1 MKENISEFY
10 PPEINLSRI
19 VNKVEILEKRIEKIE
34 EKINS
39 IYEILQIFNSNSN
52 SKFKKSSIII
62 AFLAGGVANMIGLY
76 TIIKILVSIIIKIK

>member
-1 MKENISEFY
+1 MKENISKFY

-19 VNKVEILEKRIEKIE
+19 VNKIEILEERIEKIE

-39 IYEILQIFNSNSN
+39 IYEILQIFNSNS
-52 SKFKKSSIII
+52 KFKKSSIIL

-76 TIIKILVSIIIKIK
+76 TIIKTFISIIVKIK

>member
-10 PPEINLSRI
+10 PPKINLFS
-19 VNKVEILEKRIEKIE
+19 KVEILEERIKKIE

-39 IYEILQIFNSNSN
+39 IYEILQIFNSNS
-52 SKFKKSSIII
+52 KFKKSSIIL

-76 TIIKILVSIIIKIK
+76 TIIKTFVSIIIKIK